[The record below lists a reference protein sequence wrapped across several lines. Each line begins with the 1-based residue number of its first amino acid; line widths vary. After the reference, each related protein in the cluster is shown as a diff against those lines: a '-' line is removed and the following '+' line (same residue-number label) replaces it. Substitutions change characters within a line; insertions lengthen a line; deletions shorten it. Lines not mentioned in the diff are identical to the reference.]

1 MYVHTIFLIANVLVY
16 MFLDDYLCKDECTL
30 MDVLYVQYYLRAYCL
45 VLSFNVN
52 GYSKQFL

>member
-45 VLSFNVN
+45 VLSFNV
-52 GYSKQFL
+52 Q